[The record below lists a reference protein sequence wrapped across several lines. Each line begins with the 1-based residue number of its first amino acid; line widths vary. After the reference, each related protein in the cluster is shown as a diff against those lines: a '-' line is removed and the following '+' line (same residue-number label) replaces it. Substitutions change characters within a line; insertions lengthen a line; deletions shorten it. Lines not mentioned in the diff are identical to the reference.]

1 MNRFVTGILII
12 VSAVPA
18 MLSGGCGHDSVQS
31 RNDGTELMLHRMQ
44 AVDKL
49 TLAQMRVTKMAT
61 IDDIPIDSARGAR
74 QVVAALLDAV
84 KVGDRKA
91 AYSYDTYLSA
101 YIDMSEITE
110 ADLNV
115 DEESKRVRITLPKP
129 EVELA
134 GRDMEIREEHY
145 RVTGL
150 RTAIG
155 PAERVALKEKMNSSL
170 KEEISAD
177 NEFSDKLTETARR
190 RGEIFF
196 KELLG
201 DLGYTV
207 SVEWRDGRAD
217 VSGPASGF
225 HQ

>member
-1 MNRFVTGILII
+1 
-12 VSAVPA
+12 
-18 MLSGGCGHDSVQS
+18 
-31 RNDGTELMLHRMQ
+31 MLHRMQ

-155 PAERVALKEKMNSSL
+155 PAERAALKEKMNASL
-170 KEEISAD
+170 KEEIGAD

-190 RGEIFF
+190 RGETFF

-201 DLGYTV
+201 DLGYAV
-207 SVEWRDGRAD
+207 SVEWRDKTAD
-217 VSGPASGF
+217 ISGPALGL
-225 HQ
+225 HR